1 MNSALVRKPKQD
13 FCIVLCGC
21 LVTSLVI
28 AADDDHAVAPAAK
41 TTQLVSATRPVA
53 PAKAVLLTKPQFQYK
68 LSAHD
73 LDAII
78 VKHHAIAAV
87 NDSTLLEAVE
97 VTTPAELVPMHT
109 PEREVWG
116 GLAAP
121 FWAIAHPTQAWRIL
135 VPIPPE

>member
-1 MNSALVRKPKQD
+1 MNTTLDRKVPRD
-13 FCIVLCGC
+13 LCIVLCGC
-21 LVTSLVI
+21 FVTSLVS
-28 AADDDHAVAPAAK
+28 AADDDHPAAPATK
-41 TTQLVSATRPVA
+41 STQLVSAIRPVA
-53 PAKAVLLTKPQFQYK
+53 PAGAVAVTKPQFQYR

-97 VTTPAELVPMHT
+97 VTSPTELVPMHT
-109 PEREVWG
+109 PEREIWG

-135 VPIPPE
+135 VPMPPE